1 MWKRLC
7 DISEAFWLGA
17 ALCLWLL
24 FWIDEPDRLM
34 AAALLAGI
42 WFSFRFRK
50 TSYVLIWLALC
61 LMPYSNA
68 WRMRANGTHM
78 PEKGEYTI
86 TQIRSGYAVASK
98 GKDKVLVYEKDG
110 LGLDEQITVRRFEQV
125 HTSNNPGLFSFQNY
139 ANDRGIY
146 FSASKM
152 ERSHAAEP
160 QTLRGRIWQWT
171 ESRKASSLYRLLFYG
186 ISDSEALAWMGSLGL
201 PMIGLVSVLRSM
213 LKRIMDKK
221 IAGWIVLVFELAC
234 LALFPVSPSL
244 VRMACFGLCAQ
255 IFENRDKR
263 MAFSIL
269 LVLCVYPAA
278 ARSMAFVLPSG
289 ILLAAKFQTGRSR
302 KKLVQ
307 TAFGIICQMAFT
319 GRVNLLLIAGFGIMR
334 KLFGLFFLAALPGL
348 YMQEYGVWLESMLQK
363 AAFSLECFEVVGM
376 APWWYLIA
384 LGAWLLQISWKW
396 KKVRALTGAAMLL
409 VYPYVWKLDPFFHVY
424 MLDVGQGDAT
434 VIVEPFQ
441 KSVVMID
448 AAGRFNH
455 DNAYELYIPFFASRQ
470 ITALDALVV
479 THGDFDHDGAVQ
491 SLDEQFDVKKIV
503 TDSDEKIPVDYA
515 FELLLS
521 NRQTSEESTN
531 DESLVS
537 FFSYDGFSY
546 LWTGDASRNIEAQL
560 IETYDI
566 QADILKAGHHGSK
579 TSSSRA
585 FLKAVDCRLALISA
599 GYRNRFDHPNSE
611 VLALM
616 EELGID
622 RLNTADHGMIHISTF
637 KGLMMVQTADGLTS
651 FIRPEKQNR

>member
-7 DISEAFWLGA
+7 GIREAFWLGA
-17 ALCLWLL
+17 AVCVWLL
-24 FWIDEPDRLM
+24 FWIDDPDRIL

-42 WFSFRFRK
+42 WFSLRFRK
-50 TSYVLIWLALC
+50 TSYVLMWLALC

-68 WRMRANGTHM
+68 WRMRANAARL

-86 TQIRSGYAVASK
+86 TQIRSCYAVAST
-98 GKDKVLVYEKDG
+98 GKDQVLVYEKDR
-110 LGLDEQITVRRFEQV
+110 LSLDEQIVVRQFEPV
-125 HTSNNPGLFSFQNY
+125 HTSNNPGLFSFQKY
-139 ANDRGIY
+139 ANDRGIF

-152 ERSHAAEP
+152 ERRGDSKP

-186 ISDSEALAWMGSLGL
+186 ISESEELAWIGSLGL
-201 PMIGLVSVLRSM
+201 PMIGLFSVLRGL
-213 LKRIMDKK
+213 LKRRVDKST
-221 IAGWIVLVFELAC
+221 AGWIVLGLELVC
-234 LALFPVSPSL
+234 LVLFPVSPSL
-244 VRMACFGLCAQ
+244 VRMACFGVCAQ
-255 IFENRDKR
+255 IFENRDRR

-269 LVLCVYPAA
+269 LFLFVCPGA

-289 ILLAAKFQTGRSR
+289 ILLAAKFQTGRGG

-307 TAFGIICQMAFT
+307 TAFGIICQMAFL
-319 GRVNLLLIAGFGIMR
+319 GRVNLFLLAGFGSMR
-334 KLFGLFFLAALPGL
+334 KMLGLFFIAALPGL
-348 YMQEYGVWLESMLQK
+348 YMQGYGIWLESVLQR
-363 AAFSLECFEVVGM
+363 AFFSFERFEIIGM
-376 APWWYLIA
+376 APWWYLLA
-384 LGAWLLQISWKW
+384 LGIWLLRISWKW
-396 KKVRALTGAAMLL
+396 KRVRALAGAAMLL

-424 MLDVGQGDAT
+424 LLDVGQGDAT

-455 DNAYELYIPFFASRQ
+455 DNAYELYIPFFATRQ

-491 SLDEQFDVKKIV
+491 SLDEQFEVKKIV
-503 TDSDEKIPVDYA
+503 TDSNEKVPVDYA
-515 FELLLS
+515 FELLLAM
-521 NRQTSEESTN
+521 RQADQKSGN
-531 DESLVS
+531 DESLIS

-546 LWTGDASRNIEAQL
+546 LWTGDASKNIEEQL
-560 IETYDI
+560 IEAYDI

-585 FLKAVDCRLALISA
+585 FLQALNCRLALISA
-599 GYRNRFDHPNSE
+599 GYRNRFDHPDRE

-622 RLNTADHGMIHISTF
+622 RLNTADHGMIHISTL
-637 KGLMMVQTADGLTS
+637 KGLMMVQSADGLTG
-651 FIRPEKQNR
+651 FIRPAKRN